1 MTRRNLFI
9 TTDKYSSVYGGGG
22 QTYVYHHEEDESSF
36 RLVDTARVQKQ
47 PHHNKRIKYS
57 QVSFWQNIG
66 KGRNLS
72 MVVNNMQQKIRRDRE
87 KREERRMG
95 GKQQLAKGR
104 LRER

>member
-57 QVSFWQNIG
+57 QVSFLAEYREG
-66 KGRNLS
+66 KEL
-72 MVVNNMQQKIRRDRE
+72 E
-87 KREERRMG
+87 YG
-95 GKQQLAKGR
+95 GKQHAAKDSSRSWEERGEKDGR
-104 LRER
+104 EATTG